1 MLEGYKLR
9 RCFFGGGGG
18 AEWVKTGKR
27 KRKYMSVNMNVSIG
41 FMFVVLYL

>member
-18 AEWVKTGKR
+18 AKWVKTGKR
-27 KRKYMSVNMNVSIG
+27 KRK
-41 FMFVVLYL
+41 